1 MPKGALLHV
10 HLTTLAS
17 LDFIVEK
24 LTYLPN
30 LYACL
35 DNEELRFMFFINP
48 DDKCNWISMEEL
60 RANDLLDD
68 TGIKYA

>member
-1 MPKGALLHV
+1 MPKGAVLHV
-10 HLTTLAS
+10 HLSSLTS

-35 DNEELRFMFFINP
+35 DNNKLRFYFLQNP
-48 DDKCNWISMEEL
+48 HGECNWILMNDL
-60 RANDLLDD
+60 RANNVLND
-68 TGIKYA
+68 TKIK